1 MSGQILDILWLTL
14 SFTLV
19 LLMQA
24 GFLCV
29 ESGVT
34 RSKNA
39 INVAMKNA
47 ADLVVAVFLFWL
59 VGFALM
65 FGDSFQGLVGS
76 SDFMTS
82 VGPESA
88 WLASFFLFQAMF
100 CATAVTIVSG
110 VIAER
115 VRFNGYL
122 ALSVL
127 IAAVIYPVS
136 GHWAWGGALSGN
148 PGWLADLGF
157 VDFAGSTVVHSVGGW
172 VGLAAL
178 LVVGPRRGRFKDG
191 QAQQIPGS
199 NAPLAL
205 LGLLFFVVGWIGF
218 NGGST
223 LALNDQV
230 PGIIANTILAAMA
243 GGLATYVA
251 CLWKPALCVD
261 PLLVP
266 MNGMLAGLVSIT
278 ANCHAVTT
286 TEAAVIGAVGGLV
299 MLTVDHLMIR
309 ARLDDAIGAI
319 PVHLAAGIWGTL
331 AVALFGDPERLGT
344 GLDMLD
350 QLLVQLMGVIAF
362 GLWAFTIAWIAIRT
376 YNHFRPLRV
385 TAQAEEAGLNVS
397 EHGARNELVHL
408 LEAMDQQEQSSDL
421 GYRVPVEPFTEI
433 GQIAARHNGVIEALE
448 KAVMQTR
455 TIVRD
460 IRDGIVTFTRDG
472 ILTSF
477 NPGAEKVFG
486 LSAEVAIGRPFC
498 ELVHPDAKTPCAVG
512 KQSTPLDFL
521 TMGAP
526 SELLGR
532 RDDDSPFFMEV
543 TVTESQHDGDT
554 QYTALV
560 RDIHDKRRIEEQLFN
575 EKERALITLES
586 IADGVI
592 TTDRS
597 GHVDYINSAAEVLTG
612 WPRLDAVGHPFSSIY
627 QIRDENSSEDSGTM
641 LRRVLDG
648 HTVVAETSALNLV
661 SCDGREHA
669 VMHTAAPIY
678 NQRRDLIG
686 AVIVFHDVTNAR
698 ALQRQLSHQ
707 ATHDS
712 LTGLLNRSAFETAA
726 SELLSHAKVEHGE
739 HMLAYLDL
747 DQFKLVNDTCGH
759 IAGDELLR
767 QVAALLTAQLRTGDT
782 IARLGGD
789 EFGVLLRQCDV
800 NNGIQVAEKIR
811 TAIHDFRFPWGDKQF
826 AIGVSIGLVN
836 ITADTED
843 LSKLLSIADAAC
855 YAAKDLGRNRVHVY
869 QPDDMELAHRQ
880 GQMQWVGRIRDAL
893 DKDRL
898 RLYFQTIAPA
908 DKASSLSGHY
918 EIFVRML
925 DPEGNVVPPG
935 AFIPAAE
942 RYNLMSEI
950 DLWVIRNALAWIG
963 DQQRRNPDT
972 IRLCSLNL
980 SGASVGDDTCLNEIR
995 DCFRRY
1001 DVDPRS
1007 VCFEITET
1015 AAISNLRVATRFIKQ
1030 LKAVG
1035 CRFAL
1040 DDFGSGLSSFG
1051 YLKNLPVDYLKID
1064 GTFIKDIDKNEMDAV
1079 MVQSINT
1086 IGHQMG
1092 LETIA
1097 EFVESQAI
1105 LDVLKGMDIDYV
1117 QGYHIDRPR
1126 PLEQLE
1132 GVIFMPR

>member
-1 MSGQILDILWLTL
+1 MSVEILDILWLTL

-59 VGFALM
+59 AGFALM

-76 SDFMTS
+76 DQFMAS
-82 VGPESA
+82 VGHDSA

-127 IAAVIYPVS
+127 VAAVIYPVS
-136 GHWAWGGALSGN
+136 GHWAWGGALTGD
-148 PGWLADLGF
+148 PGWLAERGF

-172 VGLAAL
+172 VGLATL
-178 LVVGPRRGRFKDG
+178 LVVGPRQGRFRNG
-191 QAQQIPGS
+191 QPQQIPGS

-223 LALNDQV
+223 LALNEQV
-230 PGIIANTILAAMA
+230 PGIIANTILAAVA
-243 GGLATYVA
+243 GGLVTYVA
-251 CLWKPALCVD
+251 CVLRPALCVD

-266 MNGMLAGLVSIT
+266 LNGVLAGLVSIT

-286 TEAAVIGAVGGLV
+286 TEAVIIGGIGGLV
-299 MLTVDHLMIR
+299 MLVVDHLMIR
-309 ARLDDAIGAI
+309 AELDDAIGAV
-319 PVHLAAGIWGTL
+319 PVHLGAGIWGTL

-344 GLDMLD
+344 GLDLGQ
-350 QLLVQLMGVIAF
+350 QLLVQGLGVVAF
-362 GLWAFTIAWIAIRT
+362 GVWAFAIAWLLIRI
-376 YNHFRPLRV
+376 YNRFRPLRV
-385 TAQAEEAGLNVS
+385 SPEAEDAGLNVS

-408 LEAMDQQEQSSDL
+408 LEAMEQQEHSSDL

-433 GQIAARHNGVIEALE
+433 GQIAARHNRVIEALE
-448 KAVMQTR
+448 RAVMQTR

-460 IRDGIVTFTRDG
+460 IRDGIVTFTREG

-486 LSAEVAIGRPFC
+486 LTAQAAIGRPFC
-498 ELVHPDAKTPCAVG
+498 ELIHPDAMTGCRLDRAPA
-512 KQSTPLDFL
+512 PLEFL
-521 TMGAP
+521 PLGEP

-532 RDDDSPFFMEV
+532 REDDRPFYMEV
-543 TVTESQHDGDT
+543 TVTESEHNGQVN
-554 QYTALV
+554 YTALV
-560 RDIHDKRRIEEQLFN
+560 RDIHDKRRVEEQLFN

-592 TTDRS
+592 TTDRE
-597 GHVDYINSAAEVLTG
+597 GRIDYINSAAESLTG
-612 WPRLDAVGHPFSSIY
+612 WSHAEAVGQPFARIY
-627 QIRDENSSEDSGTM
+627 EIRDENASEDSGTM

-661 SCDGREHA
+661 SADESEHA

-678 NQRRDLIG
+678 NQRREVIG
-686 AVIVFHDVTNAR
+686 AVIVFHDVTSAR
-698 ALQRQLSHQ
+698 ALQQQLSHQ
-707 ATHDS
+707 ATHDA

-726 SELLSHAKVEHGE
+726 GELLNHARAERGE

-767 QVAALLTAQLRTGDT
+767 QVAALLTAQLRAGDT

-789 EFGVLLRQCDV
+789 EFGILLRQCNV
-800 NNGIQVAEKIR
+800 ENGVQVAEKIR
-811 TAIHDFRFPWGDKQF
+811 AAIHEFRFPWGDKQF

-836 ITADTED
+836 ITPETEG
-843 LSKLLSIADAAC
+843 LTRLLSIADAAC

-880 GQMQWVGRIRDAL
+880 GQMQWVARIREAL

-898 RLYFQTIAPA
+898 RLYFQTIAPVDRA
-908 DKASSLSGHY
+908 TSLSGHY

-925 DPEGNVVPPG
+925 DQDDNIVPPG

-963 DQQRRNPDT
+963 DQQRRNPDS
-972 IRLCSLNL
+972 IRLCSVNL
-980 SGASVGDDTCLNEIR
+980 SGASIGDDTCLREIQ
-995 DCFRRY
+995 DAFKRY
-1001 DVDPRS
+1001 DVDPRR

-1015 AAISNLRVATRFIKQ
+1015 AAISNLRTATRFIKQ
-1030 LKAVG
+1030 MKAIG

-1051 YLKNLPVDYLKID
+1051 YLKSLPVDYLKID
-1064 GTFIKDIDKNEMDAV
+1064 GTFIKDIDRNKMDAV

-1092 LETIA
+1092 LKTIA
-1097 EFVESQAI
+1097 EFVESDAI
-1105 LDVLKGMDIDYV
+1105 LAVLRDLGIDYV

>member
-1 MSGQILDILWLTL
+1 MSGEILDILWLTL

-29 ESGVT
+29 ESGIT

-47 ADLVVAVFLFWL
+47 ADLVVAIFLFWL
-59 VGFALM
+59 IGFSLM
-65 FGDSFQGLVGS
+65 FGSSTLGLVGS
-76 SDFMTS
+76 GHFMTA
-82 VGPESA
+82 VGPDSA

-110 VIAER
+110 TIAER

-122 ALSVL
+122 ILSTL
-127 IAAVIYPVS
+127 IAALIYPIS
-136 GHWAWGGALSGN
+136 GHWAWGGALSGDA
-148 PGWLADLGF
+148 GWLAAYGF

-172 VGLAAL
+172 VALAAL
-178 LVVGPRRGRFKDG
+178 LVVGPRRGRFVDG
-191 QAQQIPGS
+191 KPQPIPGS

-223 LALNDQV
+223 LALNEQV

-251 CLWKPALCVD
+251 CAVRPALCPD
-261 PLLVP
+261 PLLIP
-266 MNGMLAGLVSIT
+266 MNGVLAGLVSIT
-278 ANCHAVTT
+278 ASCHAVTT
-286 TEAAVIGAVGGLV
+286 AEAVVIGAIGGLV
-299 MLTVDHLMIR
+299 MLIVDHLMIR
-309 ARLDDAIGAI
+309 AQLDDAIGAV
-319 PVHLAAGIWGTL
+319 PVHLGAGIWGTI
-331 AVALFGDPERLGT
+331 AVALFGDPLQLGT
-344 GLDMLD
+344 GLAMGE
-350 QLLVQLMGVIAF
+350 QLLVQLLGIVAI
-362 GLWAFTIAWIAIRT
+362 GLWAFTLAWFLIRL
-376 YNHFRPLRV
+376 YNRYRPLRV
-385 TAQAEEAGLNVS
+385 TPEAEEAGLNVS

-408 LEAMDQQEQSSDL
+408 LEAMDQQERASDL

-433 GQIAARHNGVIEALE
+433 GQIAARHNSVIEALE

-460 IRDGIVTFTRDG
+460 IRDGLVTFTRDG

-486 LSAEVAIGRPFC
+486 LAAEMAIGRSFC
-498 ELVHPDAKTPCAVG
+498 ELIHAEASIPCTRGNSAD
-512 KQSTPLDFL
+512 PLAAL
-521 TMGAP
+521 PLGEP

-532 RDDDSPFFMEV
+532 RDDGSPFFMEV
-543 TVTESQHDGDT
+543 TVTESQHGGT
-554 QYTALV
+554 PQYTALI

-575 EKERALITLES
+575 EKERALVTLES

-592 TTDRS
+592 TTDQD
-597 GHVDYINSAAEVLTG
+597 GLVEYINSAAEALTG
-612 WPRLDAVGHPFSSIY
+612 WRRVDAIGQPFTRIY
-627 QIRDENSSEDSGTM
+627 QIRDDNLSDDSGRM
-641 LRRVLDG
+641 LDRVLSG
-648 HTVVAETSALNLV
+648 HTVIAETSALNLV
-661 SCDGREHA
+661 SRDEIEHA

-678 NQRRDLIG
+678 SQRRDVIG
-686 AVIVFHDVTNAR
+686 AVIVFHDVTSAR
-698 ALQRQLSHQ
+698 ALQQQLSHQ
-707 ATHDS
+707 ATHDA
-712 LTGLLNRSAFETAA
+712 LTGLLNRSAFETMA
-726 SELLSHAKVEHGE
+726 SELLGHARTESGE

-767 QVAALLTAQLRTGDT
+767 QVALLLKAQLRTGDT

-789 EFGVLLRQCDV
+789 EFGILLRQCNV
-800 NNGIQVAEKIR
+800 EHGVQVAEKIR

-826 AIGVSIGLVN
+826 AIGVSIGLAN
-836 ITADTED
+836 ISADTEG
-843 LSKLLSIADAAC
+843 LSQLLSIADAAC

-869 QPDDMELAHRQ
+869 QPNDMELAHRQ
-880 GQMQWVGRIRDAL
+880 GQMQWVSRIREAL

-898 RLYFQTIAPA
+898 RLYFQTIAPTRRA
-908 DKASSLSGHY
+908 TSLSGHY
-918 EIFVRML
+918 ELFVRML
-925 DPEGNVVPPG
+925 DDDDNVVPPG

-980 SGASVGDDTCLNEIR
+980 SGASVGDETCLNEIR
-995 DCFRRY
+995 DCFKRY
-1001 DVDPRS
+1001 RVDPRR

-1015 AAISNLRVATRFIKQ
+1015 AAIANLRLATRFIKE
-1030 LKAVG
+1030 LKTIG

-1064 GTFIKDIDKNEMDAV
+1064 GAFIREIDKNEMDAV

-1092 LETIA
+1092 LKTIA

-1105 LDVLKGMDIDYV
+1105 IDVLETIGIDYV
-1117 QGYHIDRPR
+1117 QGYHIDPPR

>member
-1 MSGQILDILWLTL
+1 VDNALLDILWLTI
-14 SFTLV
+14 SCTLV

-29 ESGVT
+29 ESGAT

-47 ADLVVAVFLFWL
+47 ADFVVAVFVFWL
-59 VGFALM
+59 LGFALM
-65 FGDSFQGLVGS
+65 FGDSVQGLAGGS
-76 SDFMTS
+76 GFMAPL
-82 VGPESA
+82 GQGEA

-110 VIAER
+110 AIAER
-115 VRFNGYL
+115 MRFNGYL
-122 ALSVL
+122 MLSLL

-136 GHWAWGGALSGN
+136 GHWAWGGALGGE
-148 PGWLADLGF
+148 PGWLAARGF

-178 LVVGPRRGRFKDG
+178 LVVGPRRGRFING
-191 QAQQIPGS
+191 VPQPIPGS

-223 LALNDQV
+223 LALDERV
-230 PGIIANTILAAMA
+230 PGIIANTILAAVA
-243 GGLATYVA
+243 GGLVA
-251 CLWKPALCVD
+251 YLLCVLRPEWHVD

-266 MNGMLAGLVSIT
+266 MNGVLAGLVSIT
-278 ANCHAVTT
+278 ASCHAVTST
-286 TEAAVIGAVGGLV
+286 QAVLIGGIGAAV
-299 MLTVDHLMIR
+299 MLTVDQWMMR
-309 ARLDDAIGAI
+309 RELDDAIGAV
-319 PVHLAAGIWGTL
+319 PVHLGAGIWGTL
-331 AVALFGDPERLGT
+331 AVALFGDPQRLGT
-344 GLDMLD
+344 GLDLWQ
-350 QLLVQLMGVIAF
+350 QLSVQVTGIVAF
-362 GLWAFTIAWIAIRT
+362 GLWSFLLAWLLIWL
-376 YNHFRPLRV
+376 YNRQRPLRV
-385 TAQAEEAGLNVS
+385 SEADEQAGLNVS
-397 EHGARNELVHL
+397 EHGARNELVAL
-408 LEAMDQQEQSSDL
+408 LGAMDRQENTHDL

-433 GQIAARHNGVIEALE
+433 GQIAARHNRVMDALE

-455 TIVRD
+455 AIVRD
-460 IRDGIVTFTRDG
+460 IRDGILTFGSDG

-486 LSAEVAIGRPFC
+486 LSAAAAIGQPFC
-498 ELVHPDAKTPCAVG
+498 RLVHPDARTSCQAG
-512 KQSTPLDFL
+512 ASTDPLSFL
-521 TMGAP
+521 PLGES

-532 RDDDSPFFMEV
+532 RHDDTPFYMEV
-543 TVTESQHDGDT
+543 TVTEGRYEGRPR
-554 QYTALV
+554 YTALV

-575 EKERALITLES
+575 EKERALVTLES

-592 TTDRS
+592 TTNAA
-597 GHVDYINSAAEVLTG
+597 GQIEYVNSAAEQLTG
-612 WPRLDAVGHPFSSIY
+612 WSRIDAEGQAFGRVY
-627 QIRDENSSEDSGTM
+627 RTLDENSSQDSTGM
-641 LRRVLDG
+641 LRRVLRG
-648 HTVVAETSALNLV
+648 NTVVAETSALTLTAR
-661 SCDGREHA
+661 DGHEHA

-678 NQRRDLIG
+678 NQRREVIG
-686 AVIVFHDVTNAR
+686 AVIVFHDVTSAR
-698 ALQRQLSHQ
+698 KLQQQLSYQ
-707 ATHDS
+707 ATHDT
-712 LTGLLNRSAFETAA
+712 LTGLLNRGAFEVRAA
-726 SELLSHAKVEHGE
+726 ELLSHAKLEGEE
-739 HMLAYLDL
+739 HMLGYLDL

-767 QVAALLTAQLRTGDT
+767 QVAMLIKAQMRAGDT

-789 EFGVLLRQCDV
+789 EFGILLRQCDV
-800 NNGIQVAEKIR
+800 DNGVRVAEKIR
-811 TAIHDFRFPWGDKQF
+811 EAIRGFRFPWGNKQF

-836 ITADTED
+836 ISRDTES

-880 GQMQWVGRIRDAL
+880 GQMQWVSRIREAL
-893 DKDRL
+893 DTDRL
-898 RLYFQTIAPA
+898 RLYFQTIAPIA
-908 DKASSLSGHY
+908 HASSQSGHY

-925 DPEGNVVPPG
+925 DRDDNVIPPG

-942 RYNLMSEI
+942 RYNLMQEI
-950 DLWVIRNALAWIG
+950 DLWVIRNALAWLG

-972 IRLCSLNL
+972 IELCALNL
-980 SGASVGDDTCLNEIR
+980 SGASVGDATCLEEIR
-995 DCFRRY
+995 DCFERY
-1001 DVDPRS
+1001 DVDARR

-1015 AAISNLRVATRFIKQ
+1015 AAIANLGTATGFIKE
-1030 LKAVG
+1030 LKSIG

-1064 GTFIKDIDKNEMDAV
+1064 GAFIRDIDTNSMDQV

-1086 IGHQMG
+1086 IGHQMK
-1092 LETIA
+1092 LQTIA
-1097 EFVESQAI
+1097 EFVESDAI
-1105 LDVLKGMDIDYV
+1105 LQILRDIGVDFV

>member
-1 MSGQILDILWLTL
+1 VNDAILDILWLTI
-14 SFTLV
+14 SCTLV

-29 ESGVT
+29 ESGAT

-47 ADLVVAVFLFWL
+47 ADFVVSVFLFWL

-65 FGDSFQGLVGS
+65 FGNTFQGLVGS
-76 SDFMTS
+76 SHFMAP
-82 VGPESA
+82 VGHDAA
-88 WLASFFLFQAMF
+88 WLAAFFLFQAMF
-100 CATAVTIVSG
+100 CATAVTIMSG

-115 VRFNGYL
+115 VRFNSYL
-122 ALSVL
+122 VLSMAV
-127 IAAVIYPVS
+127 AAFIYPVS
-136 GHWAWGGALSGN
+136 GHWAWGGAMGGEK
-148 PGWLADLGF
+148 GWLAARGF

-178 LVVGPRRGRFKDG
+178 LVVGPRHGRFVNGK
-191 QAQQIPGS
+191 AQHIPGS

-223 LALNDQV
+223 LALNEQV
-230 PGIIANTILAAMA
+230 PGIIANTILASVA
-243 GGLATYVA
+243 GGAVTY
-251 CLWKPALCVD
+251 LLCMMFPRRCPD

-266 MNGMLAGLVSIT
+266 MNGVLAGLVSIT
-278 ANCHAVTT
+278 ANCHAVTS
-286 TEAAVIGAVGGLV
+286 TEAVLIGGVGGAV
-299 MLTVDHLMIR
+299 MLTVDHWMIR
-309 ARLDDAIGAI
+309 HQLDDAIGAI
-319 PVHLAAGIWGTL
+319 PVHLGAGIWGTL

-344 GLDMLD
+344 GLDFWQ
-350 QLLVQLMGVIAF
+350 QLSVQVTGIVVI
-362 GLWAFTIAWIAIRT
+362 GLWSFITAWLLIRL
-376 YNHFRPLRV
+376 YSRFRPLRV
-385 TAQAEEAGLNVS
+385 SPEDEHAGLNVS
-397 EHGARNELVHL
+397 EHGARNELVEL
-408 LEAMDQQEQSSDL
+408 LSAMDTQEHSSDL

-433 GQIAARHNGVIEALE
+433 GQIAARHNSVMDALE

-455 TIVRD
+455 AIVRD
-460 IRDGIVTFTRDG
+460 IRDGIITFSRDG

-486 LSAEVAIGRPFC
+486 LSAEAVIGQPFC
-498 ELVHPDAKTPCAVG
+498 HLVHPDAKTACRVG
-512 KQSTPLDFL
+512 KGDPLAFL
-521 TMGAP
+521 PLGES

-532 RDDDSPFFMEV
+532 RQDNSPFYMEV
-543 TVTESQHDGDT
+543 TLTESSDEGDAR
-554 QYTALV
+554 YTALV

-575 EKERALITLES
+575 EKERALVTLES

-592 TTDRS
+592 TTDADGRI
-597 GHVDYINSAAEVLTG
+597 DYINSAAEQLTG
-612 WPRLDAVGHPFSSIY
+612 WSRLQAEGQAFARVY
-627 QIRDENSSEDSGTM
+627 CARDEHSSQDSGQM
-641 LRRVLDG
+641 LRRVLAG
-648 HTVVAETSALNLV
+648 RTVAAESSALILTARDN
-661 SCDGREHA
+661 SEHA

-678 NQRRDLIG
+678 NRHHDVIG
-686 AVIVFHDVTNAR
+686 TVIVFHDVTSAR
-698 ALQRQLSHQ
+698 ELQQQLSHQ
-707 ATHDS
+707 ATHDA
-712 LTGLLNRSAFETAA
+712 LTGLLNRSAFEVRAA
-726 SELLSHAKVEHGE
+726 ELLSHAKLEDGE
-739 HMLAYLDL
+739 HMLGYLDL

-767 QVAALLTAQLRTGDT
+767 QVAVLVKTQLRSGDT
-782 IARLGGD
+782 VARLGGD
-789 EFGVLLRQCDV
+789 EFGVLLHQCDV
-800 NNGIQVAEKIR
+800 NNGMRIAEKIR
-811 TAIHDFRFPWGDKQF
+811 EAIRDFRFPWGNKQF

-836 ITADTED
+836 IGRDTES

-869 QPDDMELAHRQ
+869 QPDDMEVAHRQ
-880 GQMQWVGRIRDAL
+880 GQMQWVSRIREAL
-893 DKDRL
+893 DRDRL
-898 RLYFQTIAPA
+898 RLYFQTIAPIDHA
-908 DKASSLSGHY
+908 RSQSGHY

-925 DPEGNVVPPG
+925 DRDGNVVPPG

-942 RYNLMSEI
+942 RYNLMQEI
-950 DLWVIRNALAWIG
+950 DLWVIRNALAWLG
-963 DQQRRNPDT
+963 DQQRRDPET
-972 IRLCSLNL
+972 IELCALNL
-980 SGASVGDDTCLNEIR
+980 SGASVGDATCLAEIR
-995 DCFRRY
+995 ACFKRYKVDARR
-1001 DVDPRS
+1001 

-1015 AAISNLRVATRFIKQ
+1015 AAIANLRSATGFIKD
-1030 LKAVG
+1030 LKAIG

-1064 GTFIKDIDKNEMDAV
+1064 GAFIKEIDNNPMDAV

-1092 LETIA
+1092 LQTIA
-1097 EFVESQAI
+1097 EFVESGEI
-1105 LDVLKGMDIDYV
+1105 LEALRDIGVDFV
-1117 QGYHIDRPR
+1117 QGYHIDHPR